1 MMMSGPF
8 LQEVIP
14 ADFSRFTIFHYF
26 TNPLRRSRAHL
37 VDEAWIHV
45 FVSDWE
51 YEARGCEY
59 LYGRPN
65 EAQSRIRVCKV
76 MKMTGRAEKAD
87 RLCCFGMV
95 RQSCFLFG
103 TGHYAP
109 TASGVNGLR
118 SAAQTA
124 QAQPLTPSACR
135 SIVFSAQKKK
145 NGGFLCFCKKY

>member
-14 ADFSRFTIFHYF
+14 ADFSRDFTIFHYF
-26 TNPLRRSRAHL
+26 TNPVRRSKPHL

-45 FVSDWE
+45 FVSDLE
-51 YEARGCEY
+51 YEATGCEY

-118 SAAQTA
+118 SATQTA

-135 SIVFSAQKKK
+135 IMVATVETPNLGVFAIK
-145 NGGFLCFCKKY
+145 